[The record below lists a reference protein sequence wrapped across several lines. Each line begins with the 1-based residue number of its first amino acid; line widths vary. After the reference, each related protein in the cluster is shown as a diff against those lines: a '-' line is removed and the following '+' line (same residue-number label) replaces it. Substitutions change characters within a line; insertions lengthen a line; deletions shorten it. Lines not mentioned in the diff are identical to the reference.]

1 MNTTDKEFA
10 MANEIDTSGT
20 AGKIAVMQA
29 FAEGNRIEGSYR
41 LGTSGWC
48 THTKPNWDWT
58 SYDYRISQQPKTRP
72 LRASDW
78 DGLPVVWVR
87 LSGKSDEMLVTSI
100 GIKGFN
106 LSEYFY
112 AWGYLERHVWS
123 VDRKTWKPFTVEDTQ

>member
-1 MNTTDKEFA
+1 

-29 FAEGNRIEGSYR
+29 FAEGNRIEGYYR
-41 LGTSGWC
+41 FGTSGWC

-78 DGLPVVWVR
+78 DGLPIIWVR
-87 LSGKSDEMLVTSI
+87 YVSELLENWAVTTI
-100 GIKGFN
+100 CDKGFMFCGIVCSWGV
-106 LSEYFY
+106 SET
-112 AWGYLERHVWS
+112 ENKEWS
-123 VDRKTWKPFTVEDTQ
+123 VDRKTWKPFTVEDAE